1 LLARLGRTGTRY
13 RVLTTLY
20 EVATDGAH
28 LMDVTSGE
36 EEVVDC
42 GLVVVQTGRSPVT
55 VLTEKLRHT
64 DMEYHTIGDCIT
76 PRRMSHAVF
85 EAHRLAGS
93 L

>member
-1 LLARLGRTGTRY
+1 LGRTGTRY